1 MDIVHFTHPENKL
14 VVDIGMGKGRLSI
27 TLVKSNAEMVVGAD
41 ISREMI
47 SIARERAKDVGVA
60 DKISMV
66 NCDAEHLPF
75 RNNCFPVV
83 YCMQIFPHLPNPLMS
98 MIELARITQKNGFVV
113 ADAIVVSRYQR
124 IIESLYYVKAMYP
137 LRVIFHKFFGKPL
150 NRLEYGSTVVVNS
163 FSKRFFISL
172 YQKAKLQINITERYA
187 IFLMGI
193 AKKN

>member
-1 MDIVHFTHPENKL
+1 MDLVYFTQPQNKL

-27 TLVKSNAEMVVGAD
+27 ALAKSNAEMVVGAD
-41 ISREMI
+41 ISKEMI
-47 SIARERAKDVGVA
+47 GISRERAKDGGVA

-75 RNNCFPVV
+75 KDNCFPVV
-83 YCMQIFPHLPNPLMS
+83 YCIQIFPHLPNPLIS
-98 MIELARITQKNGFVV
+98 MIELSRIAQKNGFVV
-113 ADAIVVSRYQR
+113 ADAIVVSHSRR
-124 IIESLYYVKAMYP
+124 IVESLYYFEAMYP

-172 YQKAKLQINITERYA
+172 YQKAKLQLNITERYA

-193 AKKN
+193 AKKT